1 MTYQLAIRI
10 GLFLALTTL
19 GALLF
24 ALPYAAIQTE
34 AIASTVAIEQELA
47 NNALIERNR
56 M

>member
-1 MTYQLAIRI
+1 MTFQLPIRI

-24 ALPYAAIQTE
+24 ALPYAAIETDV
-34 AIASTVAIEQELA
+34 IASTASIEKELA
-47 NNALIERNR
+47 DKFLVERNR